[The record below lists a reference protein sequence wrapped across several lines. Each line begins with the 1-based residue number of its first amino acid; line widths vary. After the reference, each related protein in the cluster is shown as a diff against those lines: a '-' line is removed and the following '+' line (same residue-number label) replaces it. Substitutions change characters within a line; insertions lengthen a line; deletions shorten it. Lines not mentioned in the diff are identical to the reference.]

1 MTAGYSWLVTQDT
14 VIEFSSSS
22 RNTSPHH
29 QKRNRSSLSIST
41 GTLPTPVSS
50 PLRLQA
56 DLEGCR
62 KYLDKPSPSW
72 VTVSSCVIHFLSHF
86 MPSYSGIRTCFH
98 LQLSRQLRRTQLRRI
113 VFPIYRS
120 AWSQAMPLEL
130 QSIYSWLKSSA
141 SNELEPILHE
151 IQNCILRDMVLT
163 LKQLEVFTCI
173 SKGS

>member
-14 VIEFSSSS
+14 VIEFSGSS

-29 QKRNRSSLSIST
+29 QKRNRSSLSISI

-62 KYLDKPSPSW
+62 KYSDKPSPSW
-72 VTVSSCVIHFLSHF
+72 VTVSSCVIHFLITLHA
-86 MPSYSGIRTCFH
+86 
-98 LQLSRQLRRTQLRRI
+98 LLLRHKNMLPFAAEQT

-141 SNELEPILHE
+141 SDELEPILHE